1 MLSVEIEQIDPDSPV
16 PLYIQA
22 EQIVRRLI
30 RNPLYADGSLLPNE
44 LELSEAI
51 GVSRSTM
58 REAMNKLV
66 FEGLLIRKKGLGT
79 RVAAKSAHTL
89 ASNWYKDPSEFD
101 ASDLEPDV
109 VEVVVS
115 WERTPRPVAKFYQIP
130 EKRSVIKV
138 ERIYSAI
145 NGARVHVTSWL
156 NPRVGLRSHMDFENT
171 PVYELLRQSGIEV
184 ARAKE
189 EISARVPEPWVYKKL
204 NIRPG
209 STAIFRRRFVFDT
222 NDKPV
227 EYRLEI
233 YDASQYTIEY
243 DLTRPAPESGQPE

>member
-1 MLSVEIEQIDPDSPV
+1 MSTSIEIEQIDPDSPV

-30 RNPLYADGSLLPNE
+30 RNPIYQDGTLLPNE
-44 LELSEAI
+44 LELSESI

-79 RVAAKSAHTL
+79 RVAARPAHTS
-89 ASNWYKDPSEFD
+89 AANWYHDPSEFH
-101 ASDLEPDV
+101 ASGLEPEI
-109 VEVVVS
+109 VEVQVS

-138 ERIYSAI
+138 ERVYKSS
-145 NGARVHVTSWL
+145 NGGRVHTTSWL

-171 PVYELLRQSGIEV
+171 PVYSLLRQSGIDV
-184 ARAKE
+184 AKAKE
-189 EISARVPEPWVYKKL
+189 EVSARVPEPWVYKKL
-204 NIRPG
+204 NIKPG
-209 STAIFRRRFVFDT
+209 STAIFRRRYTYDST
-222 NDKPV
+222 GRPV

-233 YDASQYTIEY
+233 YDAAQFILEY
-243 DLTRPAPESGQPE
+243 DLERSVED